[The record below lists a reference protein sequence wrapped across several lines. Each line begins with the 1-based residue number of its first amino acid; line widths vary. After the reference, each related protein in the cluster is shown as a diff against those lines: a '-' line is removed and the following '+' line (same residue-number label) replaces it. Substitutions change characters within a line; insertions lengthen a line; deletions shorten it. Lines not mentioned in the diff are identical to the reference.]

1 MIPLRLLSCLVALFS
16 SLVVAQLYQD
26 YIEQTI
32 PDPNDPSGKS
42 HIEAFF
48 YQGTANDVPKQ
59 IVDLS
64 TTNPVYLF
72 YNCFYM
78 HDICVNYVNFM
89 KTSRGQMPHPRS
101 GLPSYIFGYDLN
113 TGTGRQTH
121 SSQRRSKSC
130 PDSWKDYH
138 LCPESNQ
145 RPVMRHDGE
154 WYTTELEPATERNTI
169 RNDRRTGQIILSRV
183 RYTCD
188 EFPPATWIEG
198 GNGIDGDQ
206 EAQTRCAAM
215 RCLAGAKAE
224 QDWQATAHNNLRRE
238 LKKAITQN
246 KDEYKFFDT
255 RNSVIL
261 FGFGIHNEPDGIAA
275 RIFTYVDSHMTD
287 TERISQVKQGLK
299 RSEGNDGQE
308 AAGNLTVKPRA
319 HHWPEQPPTYEQLK
333 ASVSVGHVS
342 ETIVHANDSFVPW
355 DDLGGMAMQGMPGMD
370 MKFRWDLD
378 EDVLEEDDD
387 WVEPQKKSVTKRQP
401 VLNFRSISDPTI
413 TPLLKRASA
422 QDLENARSIVED
434 AITKSSKLN
443 AARLANPLRN
453 SYGLK
458 PGTVIGASGV
468 TAQGL
473 VGNTTS
479 TVPPLLE
486 ITDEIAEAAAL
497 LAESDATEAAGNVTK
512 RAVAASGTFWME
524 GLARKGTVPWGD
536 DPDYK
541 VFRNVLDYGAV
552 GDGVTDDTKAIKLAM
567 TDGKRC
573 GVKCNGS
580 TTKNAIVYFPPG
592 TYLISTTI
600 PMPFGTQ
607 VIGDANNR
615 PTLKASKNFIGLG
628 VLSTD
633 EYTGASGPGP
643 DGNDQEYYINT
654 ANFYRQIR
662 NVIIDVTLTRDAQK
676 VSCLHYQVAQATS
689 LQNVELV
696 AAAGSSQTGMYAE
709 NGSGGQISDVVF
721 RGGAA
726 GIYGG
731 NQQFTAQRLTFD
743 GCTTGVQVIWDWGWI
758 WKSVT
763 MSNVDVGFKL
773 TSDDGS
779 GNIGSVSIIDSSFS
793 NVGTAAVV
801 ISPPSSETASGSTG
815 VVLENVALSGVAA
828 TVQDTTGKT
837 ILDAS
842 APVIAQ
848 WALGPTYGG
857 DVDSRKFSSGERV
870 GNYRRQSTLVDSDG
884 TYFERARPQYE
895 SLTVDDFVHIK
906 DLGATG
912 DGSTDD
918 TAAFQAALYASQG
931 KILFIDAG
939 SYILTSTVI
948 IPQGTKIVG
957 ETWSQLVAA
966 GSYFEDASNPR
977 VFLKV
982 GNEGDKGNI
991 EMQDLIFTNRGPTAG
1006 LILVEWNIEAESPG
1020 SAGLWDCHARIGGA
1034 TGTEL
1039 TPAECPPVTSGV
1051 DQGCSAAS
1059 LMFHLTS
1066 SGSGY
1071 FENMWLWGSDH
1082 MIDDPNLNDANNTME
1097 QNSIYIARGFL
1108 IESTK
1113 ATWLYATASEH
1124 AVFYQYNFHKASNIF
1139 AGMLQTESPYF
1150 QPTPPPPAPFE
1161 AVLDLFPGDPDYTC
1175 DANDDFSGC
1184 DESWGVIIRESTNI
1198 FIAGAG
1204 IYSWFSTYSQDC
1216 IDVHKCQKALILLDS
1231 NNANVRFQ
1239 NLITIG
1245 AEYMAVMDGKG
1256 IKALD
1261 NLNMDKHPS
1270 WSQISILDVASNTT
1284 QFDNL
1289 VWIDPAIWEDDQPQ
1303 FTCLPPCTVKIPPWT
1318 GATSTVNYPLLTVS
1332 DGTWTSTITKPPITV
1347 SQWIF
1352 EVVTLK
1358 QDADAQNNKVKRQ
1371 NFDAF
1376 WPVPASTPS
1385 WPAVIYNGPDGLPT
1399 TTAPTGTFPTP
1410 PPSIG
1415 PDAPPPPTG
1424 SWPQRAIQ
1432 PYPGLNDQPSVIEC
1446 EYFDFGCIG
1455 EPWIY
1460 GDNGTDTGSGGDD
1473 DDFDENWEDLKT
1485 VCEIPTSSSSTTTS
1499 TTTKVD
1505 PPTPEPSPF
1514 EHGDPTKNQLS
1525 CYNNGENTE
1534 HVRMDSAANSFC
1546 NAVLKP
1552 GGVAPQNIVVSK
1564 SYPFDWNGG
1573 IGTVSISIQLE
1584 VKPKCEWL
1592 YSYNEC
1598 RKYLSVPV
1606 DSCNCDGE
1614 NGKQGGVVE
1623 NNCLKWT
1630 IDPNIAS

>member
-1 MIPLRLLSCLVALFS
+1 MREICRNYANFLR
-16 SLVVAQLYQD
+16 
-26 YIEQTI
+26 
-32 PDPNDPSGKS
+32 
-42 HIEAFF
+42 
-48 YQGTANDVPKQ
+48 
-59 IVDLS
+59 
-64 TTNPVYLF
+64 
-72 YNCFYM
+72 
-78 HDICVNYVNFM
+78 
-89 KTSRGQMPHPRS
+89 TSRGAMPHPNS
-101 GLPSYIFGYDLN
+101 GLPYYIYGYDFN
-113 TGTGRQTH
+113 TG
-121 SSQRRSKSC
+121 RRSTSHSTKRRDQSC
-130 PDSWKDYH
+130 PGNWKDKH
-138 LCPESNQ
+138 PCPEVDQ
-145 RPVMRHDGE
+145 QPVMRHDGE
-154 WYTTELEPATERNTI
+154 WYTTDLEPGTEKNEIKSDSRSGRTI
-169 RNDRRTGQIILSRV
+169 PSKV
-183 RYTCD
+183 RYSCD
-188 EFPPATWIEG
+188 EFPAGTWVEG
-198 GNGIDGDQ
+198 GNGIDKDQ
-206 EAQTRCAAM
+206 ESQTRCAAI
-215 RCLAGAKAE
+215 RCGTAVKAE
-224 QDWQATAHNNLRRE
+224 QNWQGSSHMDLRKE
-238 LKKAITQN
+238 LKRAIVQN
-246 KDEYKFFDT
+246 IGDYNFFDE
-255 RNSVIL
+255 RNSVVL
-261 FGFGIHNEPDGIAA
+261 FGLVTQNEPDGIAA
-275 RIFTYVDSHMTD
+275 RIMTYTDADMTV
-287 TERISQVKQGLK
+287 TQRIKEVKQGFK
-299 RSEGNDGQE
+299 RSDSERNNGQE
-308 AAGNLTVKPRA
+308 VVGNSTARPPA
-319 HHWPEQPPTYEQLK
+319 HRWPPHPPTYEQLK
-333 ASVSVGHVS
+333 AGIAAGRIS
-342 ETIVHANDSFVPW
+342 EIVVHANDSFMPW
-355 DDLGGMAMQGMPGMD
+355 EDLGGMAMQGMPGRELRY
-370 MKFRWDLD
+370 RWDLD
-378 EDVLEEDDD
+378 EDVLEEDGDD
-387 WVEPQKKSVTKRQP
+387 LAQAQENPVIKRQAVP
-401 VLNFRSISDPTI
+401 NFRSTFDPTI
-413 TPLLKRASA
+413 TPLLKRASV
-422 QDLENARSIVED
+422 QDIENARSIVED
-434 AITKSSKLN
+434 AIAKSSKLN

-453 SYGLK
+453 KYGLK
-458 PGTVIGASGV
+458 PGTVIGTSSV
-468 TAQGL
+468 ISQGIM
-473 VGNTTS
+473 GNITS
-479 TVPPLLE
+479 TTPPPLLE

-497 LAESDATEAAGNVTK
+497 VAEADATEESGNMTK
-512 RAVAASGTFWME
+512 RAVASSGTFWME

-536 DPDYK
+536 DPSYK

-607 VIGDANNR
+607 VIGDANDR
-615 PTLKASKNFIGLG
+615 PILKASKNFIGLG

-662 NVIIDVTLTRDAQK
+662 NVIIDVTLTRNAQK

-743 GCTTGVQVIWDWGWI
+743 GCTTGVQVIWDWGWV

-773 TSDDGS
+773 VSDDGS
-779 GNIGSVSIIDSSFS
+779 GNIGSISIIDSSFS
-793 NVGTAAVV
+793 NVATAAVV
-801 ISPPSSETASGSTG
+801 ITPPSSETASGSTG
-815 VVLENVALSGVAA
+815 LVLENVALSGVVT

-842 APVIAQ
+842 IPVIAQ

-857 DVDSRKFSSGERV
+857 SSDSRSFSSGERV
-870 GNYRRQSTLVDSDG
+870 GNYRRHSTLVDHDG
-884 TYFERARPQYE
+884 RYFERARPQYE
-895 SLTVDDFVHIK
+895 DRSVGDIVHIK

-939 SYILTSTVI
+939 SYILTSTVT
-948 IPQGTKIVG
+948 IPQGTKMVG
-957 ETWSQLVAA
+957 ETWSQLVAS
-966 GSYFEDASNPR
+966 GSYFEDARQVSAPCTPLFNPK

-982 GNEGDKGNI
+982 GNAGDVGNI

-1020 SAGLWDCHARIGGA
+1020 SAGLWDCHARLGGA

-1039 TPAECPPVTSGV
+1039 TPAECPAVTSGI

-1082 MIDDPNLNDANNTME
+1082 MIDDPDLNDANNTMV

-1113 ATWLYATASEH
+1113 AAWLYATASEH

-1161 AVLDLFPGDPDYTC
+1161 AVVDLFPGDPDYTC
-1175 DANDDFSGC
+1175 AANDDFNGC
-1184 DESWGVIIRESTNI
+1184 DESWGVIIRESNNI

-1204 IYSWFSTYSQDC
+1204 IYSWFSSYAQDC
-1216 IDVHKCQKALILLDS
+1216 IDVHKCQKALLLLDS
-1231 NNANVRFQ
+1231 NYANVRIQ

-1261 NLNMDKHPS
+1261 NLNVDTHPS

-1284 QFDNL
+1284 QFENL
-1289 VWIDPAIWEDDQPQ
+1289 VWIDPAIWEADQPQ
-1303 FTCLPPCTVKIPPWT
+1303 FTCSPPCTVKIPPWT

-1332 DGTWTSTITKPPITV
+1332 DGTWTSTITKPPITI
-1347 SQWIF
+1347 SQWVF
-1352 EVVTLK
+1352 EVVTLT
-1358 QDADAQNNKVKRQ
+1358 QGAAAQNDKKIKRQ

-1376 WPVPASTPS
+1376 WPVPAPTPS
-1385 WPAVIYNGPDGLPT
+1385 WPAVIYNGPDGIPT
-1399 TTAPTGTFPTP
+1399 TIAPTGTFPTP

-1424 SWPQRAIQ
+1424 SWPRRAIQ
-1432 PYPGLNDQPSVIEC
+1432 PYVGLNDQPSVIEC
-1446 EYFDFGCIG
+1446 LYFDFDCFDS
-1455 EPWIY
+1455 PWIY
-1460 GDNGTDTGSGGDD
+1460 GDNGTYTGSPDGDG
-1473 DDFDENWEDLKT
+1473 DDFDENWEELQT
-1485 VCEIPTSSSSTTTS
+1485 ICPPRTSTSSTKTTT
-1499 TTTKVD
+1499 TTEKGDT
-1505 PPTPEPSPF
+1505 PTPEPSPY
-1514 EHGDPTKNQLS
+1514 EHGDPLKNQLD
-1525 CYNNGENTE
+1525 CYDSGENTE
-1534 HVRMDSAANSFC
+1534 HVRMDNAANSFC
-1546 NAVLKP
+1546 NDMGSLGSIAAEDFVH
-1552 GGVAPQNIVVSK
+1552 SRE
-1564 SYPFDWNGG
+1564 YPFDTNGG
-1573 IGTVSISIQLE
+1573 LGYVTIKIRLE
-1584 VKPKCEWL
+1584 VKHDCEWL
-1592 YSYNEC
+1592 YNYDEC
-1598 RKYLSVPV
+1598 REYLDVPV
-1606 DSCNCDGE
+1606 DSCNCNGVD
-1614 NGKQGGVVE
+1614 GKQGGTVE
-1623 NNCLKWT
+1623 NNCLKWQ
-1630 IDPNIAS
+1630 IDPELSF